1 MNRMRLSPGTLLLI
15 CICSCSVRAQDA
27 IREVQWH
34 SEEFALDSS
43 VPTLIDVPASE
54 PSKFFFPYYLYIPSG
69 LPKDRPVRLLVEPNN
84 TGQAIDDFE
93 VHRQSAKRLASQGYA
108 RRLADRLQTPLLVP
122 VFPRPLSPSEIYT
135 HLLSRNTLLV
145 KEGPLLRIDLQL
157 LNMIQHARDVLGKLG
172 ISTKPKIFMDGFSA
186 SAGFV
191 NRFAALHP
199 EAVRALAAGGINA
212 LPMYPQET
220 YKGVKL
226 PFPLGIADLQSLTG
240 APFNAQAYRQV
251 SQYLYMGYLDRNDTY
266 PFNDAWDDDERALI
280 AKLFGREMMP
290 DRWTRSQEI
299 ISTLRLP
306 IQTVTYNGV
315 AHEVRPEMWDDI
327 VAFLS
332 ANDGDTLAKIAPHE
346 YPFVSFREIRE
357 AHVKKLYWKGGP
369 DLREAYAPSL
379 GRCTFVIAINDWMK
393 GQNSDQ
399 LQAFVDKAGFEF
411 DLVADG
417 RPEIQIDR
425 KDLWGT
431 TSYNDGEFQGFYVLL
446 TPSQISQIAPGVPY
460 SLRPKRTSD
469 LYYWT
474 VPPDVVLLRRDGP

>member
-1 MNRMRLSPGTLLLI
+1 MNRFSLI
-15 CICSCSVRAQDA
+15 SSFLFLTCCCVCSVRGQDA
-27 IREVQWH
+27 IREVRLT
-34 SEEFALDSS
+34 SEKLALDSS
-43 VPTLIDVPASE
+43 VPTLIEAPASE
-54 PSKFFFPYYLYIPSG
+54 PSKFYFPYYLYVPSG

-84 TGQAIDDFE
+84 TGQAVDDFE
-93 VHRQSAKRLASQGYA
+93 VHRQSAKRLASQGYV

-135 HLLSRNTLLV
+135 HLLSRDTLLV
-145 KEGPLLRIDLQL
+145 KNGPLLRIDLQL
-157 LNMIQHARDVLGKLG
+157 LNMVQQAREALGNLG
-172 ISTKPKIFMDGFSA
+172 ISTKPRIFMDGFSA

-212 LPMYPQET
+212 LPMYPLES
-220 YKGVKL
+220 YEGVKL
-226 PFPLGIADLQSLTG
+226 PFPLGIADMQSLTG
-240 APFNAQAYRQV
+240 APFNARAYRQV

-266 PFNDAWDDDERALI
+266 PFTDAWNNDERSLI

-299 ISTLRLP
+299 ISTLQLP

-315 AHEVRPEMWDDI
+315 GHQILPEMWVDI
-327 VAFLS
+327 VAFFK

-346 YPFVSFREIRE
+346 YPFVAFREIRE
-357 AHVKKLYWKGGP
+357 AHVKKLYWEGDP
-369 DLREAYAPSL
+369 DLPEAYAPSF

-399 LQAFVDKAGFEF
+399 LQAFVDNAGFEF

-417 RPEIQIDR
+417 QPEIHIDR
-425 KDLWGT
+425 KAFWGT
-431 TSYNDGEFQGFYVLL
+431 TSYKDGEFQGFYVLL
-446 TPSQISQIAPGVPY
+446 TPAQITQIAPEVPY
-460 SLRPKRTSD
+460 SLRPKKVSD
-469 LYYWT
+469 AYTWT
-474 VPPDVVLLRRDGP
+474 VPSDVVLLRRDKP